1 MMKII
6 PRDSTT
12 LVVGWIVLFMGVNSD
27 NISAVDSPIES
38 TDAST
43 PHSLTSVIMD
53 LRITNRVY
61 NHSLADQQSAEY
73 TTLKQEVEQLFA
85 DIYERSYDTTHL
97 IYLGTDEIIFSNGS
111 VIVTSRL
118 LFGPT
123 QANPELVRGIFFPAY
138 KQIPSPALEI
148 DLSHIENEQTTEEP
162 LEEERIFSRPPTTT
176 HKETTFTTMPSV
188 TTPLTSTPDITM
200 DTESFTSR
208 LPSTRSPNMS
218 TSYPLGSSAVVGNIT
233 NSIHSTTSIPFNT
246 TTMHLNTTTSTPMDN
261 TSISTAPNSSTNTV
275 TNGTTTE
282 VPNGTTTAADI
293 GTIPAASNVTTTT
306 VTITS
311 VPNSTTTT
319 TTAPQNTAT
328 VVPQSPF
335 TSIHSTVGKP
345 TISST
350 KFTTAQPSRTT
361 TMKHSPTTKV
371 TVLVPGW
378 AVALLVLAA
387 VSLFLLIILIIL
399 VVIWCCCPK
408 RRVFMNEAEEMNPPM
423 YFNPDIPMYSTQS
436 TFDTSNGKQVDVREK
451 PPKNRTGM
459 YVVNQ

>member
-1 MMKII
+1 MLKDYSSSKMMKII
-6 PRDSTT
+6 QRVSNS
-12 LVVGWIVLFMGVNSD
+12 LVVGWIVLFMGVNSV
-27 NISAVDSPIES
+27 NISAVDSPTES

-97 IYLGTDEIIFSNGS
+97 IYLGTDEMIFSNGS

-123 QANPELVRGIFFPAY
+123 QVNPELVRGIFFPAY

-148 DLSHIENEQTTEEP
+148 DLSHIENELPTEEP
-162 LEEERIFSRPPTTT
+162 LEEEKIFSRPPTTT
-176 HKETTFTTMPSV
+176 HKEITFTTIPPV
-188 TTPLTSTPDITM
+188 TTPLTSTPDIIM
-200 DTESFTSR
+200 DTESFTSH
-208 LPSTRSPNMS
+208 LPSTGSPNMS
-218 TSYPLGSSAVVGNIT
+218 TSHPLGSSAVVGNIT

-246 TTMHLNTTTSTPMDN
+246 TTMHLNTTTSPPMDN
-261 TSISTAPNSSTNTV
+261 TSISAAPNSTTNAV

-282 VPNGTTTAADI
+282 VPNGTTTTAPI
-293 GTIPAASNVTTTT
+293 GSIPTASNGTTTT
-306 VTITS
+306 DTIPS
-311 VPNSTTTT
+311 VPDSTTT
-319 TTAPQNTAT
+319 TTAPNNTTTA
-328 VVPQSPF
+328 VPPNTF

-345 TISST
+345 SISST

-361 TMKHSPTTKV
+361 TMIHSPTTKV

-423 YFNPDIPMYSTQS
+423 YFNPDIPMYSTQN
-436 TFDTSNGKQVDVREK
+436 TFDTSNGKQAVR
-451 PPKNRTGM
+451 
-459 YVVNQ
+459 YFS